1 MPYFITISNIESKD
15 PQQVIAG
22 NEKVIRPRLADAA
35 FFFETDKKAPLI
47 NRLEK
52 LKSVVFQNELGTV
65 AAKAERIEATAKLIA
80 AKIGGNVEFAS
91 RASLLAKCDLLTDT
105 VYEFTELQGLMGY
118 HFALHD
124 GEETEVAQAIYEQYM
139 PKFAGDDL
147 PATKTGIA
155 VALADRLDTLVG
167 LFAINQ
173 PPTGSKDPFAL
184 RRAALGVLRI
194 IVEHEL
200 DLDLKE
206 LLTIAA
212 SNYSDLPAL
221 ENAAE
226 QVFEFMLERFRFWF
240 EEEGISAEI
249 YLSVHEVRPSKPLD
263 FVRRARAV
271 SKFLELESAAS
282 LVAGN
287 KRVANI
293 LAKLESPVTADIDQS
308 LLSDAAEIE
317 LGSALVNLQSAVS
330 TMTAAGDYQGA
341 LQSLADLRTPIDRF
355 FEEVR
360 VMADEE
366 QIRNNR
372 LAVLSQLH
380 ALFYGIADISKLA

>member
-1 MPYFITISNIESKD
+1 
-15 PQQVIAG
+15 
-22 NEKVIRPRLADAA
+22 
-35 FFFETDKKAPLI
+35 
-47 NRLEK
+47 
-52 LKSVVFQNELGTV
+52 
-65 AAKAERIEATAKLIA
+65 
-80 AKIGGNVEFAS
+80 
-91 RASLLAKCDLLTDT
+91 
-105 VYEFTELQGLMGY
+105 MGY

-206 LLTIAA
+206 LLSIAA

-221 ENAAE
+221 DNAAE

-293 LAKLESPVTADIDQS
+293 LAKLESPVTAVIDQS